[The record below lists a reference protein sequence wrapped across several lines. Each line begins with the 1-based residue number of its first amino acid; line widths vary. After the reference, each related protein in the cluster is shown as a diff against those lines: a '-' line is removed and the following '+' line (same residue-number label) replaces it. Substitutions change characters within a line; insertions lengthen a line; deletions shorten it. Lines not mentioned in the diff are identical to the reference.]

1 MSRIQKYKD
10 SLHKFI
16 KDKSCLMENDETDNQ
31 INTFIYNKIKEDDM
45 TFPILLLTVMNNQNK
60 KNHITMQGYYI
71 ASCIQFLSTS
81 INLLENKNIIVNQFG
96 IDVYDKMIGKLF
108 ISASRSLQQNMESI
122 KNTYQNQPQNF
133 VNIII
138 NSLNIFNNTL
148 KIINT
153 FNDSKLVTANK
164 NCNNDIVNWYLK
176 NNITLIDKF
185 KTFKQVTKESLQ
197 IYVEKK
203 YISICESAIILGW
216 VIGGGDI
223 KGVNKI
229 KKSAKFFGIM
239 YKLSKDFEN
248 LNADIDAPLGI
259 DKYKTNYVINFGLQD
274 AYESFLNNKEKFIEE
289 SMISD
294 VYTNTIKEIV
304 DLIEENIDTIID
316 QTSPDLKSSYSS
328 KK

>member
-1 MSRIQKYKD
+1 MSRIQKYKE

-16 KDKSCLMENDETDNQ
+16 KDKSCLMECNNDMDSQ
-31 INTFIYNKIKEDDM
+31 INSFLFDKIKDDDM
-45 TFPILLLTVMNNQNK
+45 MFPILLLTIMNNQNK

-71 ASCIQFLSTS
+71 ASCVEFIT
-81 INLLENKNIIVNQFG
+81 ILLYLFENKSNIVSQFNDNIYNKMVN
-96 IDVYDKMIGKLF
+96 KLF
-108 ISASRSLQQNMESI
+108 VCVSRSLQQNMESI
-122 KNTYQNQPQNF
+122 KNTYQSQPQNF

-138 NSLNIFNNTL
+138 NSLNIINNTL

-153 FNDSKLVTANK
+153 FLDFLPIISDV

-176 NNITLIDKF
+176 TDINMINKF

-197 IYVEKK
+197 LYIEKK
-203 YISICESAIILGW
+203 YISICDAAISLGW

-223 KGVNKI
+223 KSVIKL
-229 KKSAKFFGIM
+229 KKSAKFFGMM

-248 LNADIDAPLGI
+248 LNSDIDI
-259 DKYKTNYVINFGLQD
+259 DKYKGNYVVNFGLQD
-274 AYESFLNNKEKFIEE
+274 SYEAFLSNKEKFIEE
-289 SMISD
+289 SMLSD
-294 VYTNTIKEIV
+294 IYTNTIKEIV
-304 DLIEENIDTIID
+304 DLIEVNIDTIID